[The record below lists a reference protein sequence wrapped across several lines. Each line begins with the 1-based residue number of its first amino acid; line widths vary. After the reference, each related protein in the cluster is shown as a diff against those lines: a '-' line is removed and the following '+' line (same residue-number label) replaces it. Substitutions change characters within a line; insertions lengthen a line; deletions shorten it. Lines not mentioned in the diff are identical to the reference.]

1 MKTGVWINKLIT
13 KMLGAIALACCLT
26 LLIGCSPTEPAEK
39 WDRRPMV
46 MVDGVIFLDTGK
58 ELAVEIA
65 ESAILGTITSS
76 VDGSEMPTQNGES
89 NFGSEGAPY
98 AYLDDGLVVLLNNE
112 WVFFEKE
119 Q

>member
-1 MKTGVWINKLIT
+1 MKTGVWITRLVSKT
-13 KMLGAIALACCLT
+13 LGAIVLACCLT
-26 LLIGCSPTEPAEK
+26 LLISCSPAEPAEK

-58 ELAVEIA
+58 EMVVEMD
-65 ESAILGTITSS
+65 ESAFLGTITSS